1 MSVSRRNLWIGSVLI
16 ALLAVGAAALPS
28 AEWVCGLAVLLG
40 LAGVMLLRGNPWR
53 SGSLLVAALALAV
66 GLLDIFAGLLSPQP
80 HGVGLSTTYEPY
92 WMVDDAELG
101 YRMRP
106 DSAVRARETWGDQT
120 IFDVTYHMN
129 KDATRVTPPA
139 PAGADTYLFMGDSF
153 VFGQG
158 LPDDQ
163 TLAAQ
168 FARLNDFKV
177 RTVNLSALG
186 YAPNQLVRAI
196 EIGRLDSLVGQPV
209 KAVITWIIP
218 GHLWRVFGDGPW
230 LGSSPR
236 YIVED
241 GKPVYTG
248 SFDRHRWLSPLAGL
262 RHIAGQ
268 NLAFVHA
275 IGARQREDAEG
286 ELFTALMQRLQ
297 SLAREKF
304 DAPLVVVYSW
314 PDETSA
320 PGHDNSEV
328 AQPKLVAILAGLR
341 QHGIPLISVDKLTY
355 GQDVNKLL
363 FVQDGHPKAYTNEL
377 IAAELKRRL
386 ITP

>member
-1 MSVSRRNLWIGSVLI
+1 MLI